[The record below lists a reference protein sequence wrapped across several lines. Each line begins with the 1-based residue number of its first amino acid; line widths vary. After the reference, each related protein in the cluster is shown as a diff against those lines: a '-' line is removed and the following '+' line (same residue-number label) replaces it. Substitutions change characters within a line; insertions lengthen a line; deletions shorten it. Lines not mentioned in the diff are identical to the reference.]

1 MSASQLPL
9 VHRLGRSIACVVV
22 AAAACVP
29 ALAHHGWAWAE
40 EGNSEIAGTIVS
52 TKLGNPHGEVTVD
65 VSGVKWVVEVGQPW
79 RNQRAGLKDELLS
92 KGVQLKAVGH
102 KHADPK
108 QHVFK
113 AERIV
118 IDGKTYDLY
127 PDRD

>member
-1 MSASQLPL
+1 MSTPSPWSRRA
-9 VHRLGRSIACVVV
+9 RSIACAAF
-22 AAAACVP
+22 AAAASLP
-29 ALAHHGWAWAE
+29 AFGHHGWAWAE
-40 EGNSEIAGTIVS
+40 DANSEIAGTIVS

-65 VSGVKWVVEVGQPW
+65 VGGVPWIVEVGQPW
-79 RNQRAGLKDELLS
+79 RNQRAGLGDGLLG
-92 KGVQLKAVGH
+92 KGVKLKAVGH
-102 KHADPK
+102 RHADPG